1 MSNTQCNS
9 NAVSHLRWTGHLLL
23 LAALLLP
30 SAAFAHDMTEIA
42 RERMAEGGFLNVM
55 WTGAER
61 RRRGQYKQVL
71 MINHQCA
78 QCALAQQNL

>member
-1 MSNTQCNS
+1 
-9 NAVSHLRWTGHLLL
+9 
-23 LAALLLP
+23 
-30 SAAFAHDMTEIA
+30 MTEIA

-78 QCALAQQNL
+78 QCAPAHQNL